1 MEKKKMKDEEDNK
14 DQSSEQEAMQMLFQQ
29 IARSI
34 QSIADDQ
41 PTQSQQHPLE
51 EPELFRA
58 MQSILGSIT
67 SDLRSTMTIKD
78 ENVQTDI
85 ETFRCK

>member
-1 MEKKKMKDEEDNK
+1 MKDEEDNK

-41 PTQSQQHPLE
+41 PTQSQQQPLE